1 MQARNTAATYGA
13 VGKALHWATALLI
26 LTLVPLG
33 FVAVEWSYDTSE
45 ALATKAWL
53 FSLHKTLGVA
63 VFFLALGRIGWA
75 LSQPRP
81 APLHPHRRLETTLA
95 EGVHALLY
103 VSLVAV
109 PASGWIHH
117 AAVTGFAP
125 IWWPFGQT
133 LPFVPQSTAVAD
145 AAGSVHALFT
155 KILIGA
161 LALHVAGALK
171 HHLLD
176 RDATL
181 RRMLPGMRVAVP
193 APARPRR
200 RHALATAA
208 GAVALYAAAGAGAV
222 ALIPQDAPRA
232 TALSQA
238 ASLAAQ
244 ADAPAAWRVEDG
256 ALTFTVAQM
265 GSPVTGRFEGWSAA
279 IAFDETPDEAGVHGE
294 VEVIVPISGLTI
306 GAVTEQA
313 RGPDF
318 FHAEA
323 HPTARYAGRIETAED
338 GDGYVARG
346 VLALAGAEVPVDL
359 PFTLDLDDGV
369 ATAEGQ
375 VVVDRRSFGMGEKY
389 PDEAT
394 VGFSVTID
402 VSLTATRAGA
412 GTNGV

>member
-1 MQARNTAATYGA
+1 MQARNTATTYGA

-26 LTLVPLG
+26 LTLLPLG
-33 FVAVEWSYDTSE
+33 FVAVEWPYDDSQ

-63 VFFLALGRIGWA
+63 VFFLALARIGWA
-75 LSQPRP
+75 LTQPRP
-81 APLHPHRRLETTLA
+81 APLHPDRRLETALA
-95 EGVHALLY
+95 EGVHAALY

-109 PASGWIHH
+109 PASGWVHH

-133 LPFVPQSTAVAD
+133 LPFVPQTPAVAD
-145 AAGSVHALFT
+145 AAASVHALFT
-155 KILIGA
+155 KLLIAA
-161 LALHVAGALK
+161 LALHIAGALK
-171 HHLLD
+171 HHLVD

-181 RRMLPGMRVAVP
+181 RRMLPGMRVATA
-193 APARPRR
+193 APAHPRR

-222 ALIPQDAPRA
+222 ALIPEGGDRS
-232 TALSQA
+232 TALAQA
-238 ASLAAQ
+238 ASLAAE
-244 ADAPAAWRVEDG
+244 ADAPRAWRVEG
-256 ALTFTVAQM
+256 GELTFTVAQM

-279 IAFDETPDEAGVHGE
+279 IAFDETPDETGAHGA
-294 VEVIVPISGLTI
+294 VEVIVPISGMTI
-306 GAVTEQA
+306 GSVTEQA

-318 FHAEA
+318 FDAEA
-323 HPTARYAGRIETAED
+323 FPTSRYTARIEKAED
-338 GDGYVARG
+338 GSGYVARG

-359 PFTLDLDDGV
+359 PFTLDVVDGA

-375 VVVDRRSFGMGEKY
+375 VVVDRRSFGMGERY

-402 VSLTATRAGA
+402 VSLRATRVGAGA
-412 GTNGV
+412 DGA